1 MIWRLVF
8 MAAVAIGSPLRAEV
22 SDSIKPGVILTA
34 AEMTLQKFGYHTD
47 EKFKLDVMPRDVSHG
62 LAFSQIDE
70 ATTLVLGY
78 RLSTKEIDSIGV
90 TIIPERKP
98 KLLRSQ
104 VDLPVLEVKFEDDGV
119 YSLKLKRG
127 AAKDD
132 VLKGASIQSVRGEGH
147 AP

>member
-1 MIWRLVF
+1 MIQRLVV

-22 SDSIKPGVILTA
+22 PDSIKPGVVLPV
-34 AEMTLQKFGYHTD
+34 AETTLQKFGYRTD
-47 EKFKLDVMPRDVSHG
+47 EKFQLGVMPRDASHG

-132 VLKGASIQSVRGEGH
+132 APKGKSIRPVRGQGH